1 MCAFGCASGLGSPV
15 PVLVQFENVPL
26 PRFALIGLIEMAEQN
41 CKSQKKRRPFG
52 LRTLNSSVAKLL
64 IASAGRRNDSI
75 HAQVFHHLPVM
86 IKRVGHGKGSTEK
99 LGSLSLA
106 KGIGDKRQRR
116 TL

>member
-26 PRFALIGLIEMAEQN
+26 PRFALIGLIEMPN
-41 CKSQKKRRPFG
+41 KIVSRKKTEAFG

-64 IASAGRRNDSI
+64 IASACRRNDSI
-75 HAQVFHHLPVM
+75 HTQVFHHLPVM

-106 KGIGDKRQRR
+106 ERVGNKRQGR